1 VLLPFELALRSAEVK
16 PAVAGTLVGFVP
28 VEVVAAAEQTVAVS
42 LEPAGQSNLD

>member
-16 PAVAGTLVGFVP
+16 PAVAGTLVGSVL

-42 LEPAGQSNLD
+42 LEPAGRSYLD